1 MLAKLIK
8 YEFRATARIFLPF
21 YLVLIV
27 FAFINRFF
35 SMETMV
41 RLESTMV
48 QFQITS
54 LMGVMYLL
62 LRVAYFA
69 LIVAILV
76 TTLLVMIQRF
86 YKNLLGDEGYLMFT
100 LPVHPWQHIV
110 SKLTAAVAWTLSSC
124 LVTLLSI
131 VILAAQAGF
140 WSYFLETMRM
150 IGEALGAAGCILY
163 PGTALAGLISGMLM
177 IYAAL
182 ALGHLYSRHRIL
194 ASFAWYCGLYVAL
207 AALTIVLLI
216 LLAPEYALKIN
227 EAAKPAI
234 YIQRL
239 IIWTTLLPSA
249 AMGAFYFW
257 LTDTILKRRLNLE

>member
-48 QFQITS
+48 HFQITS
-54 LMGVMYLL
+54 LAGAMYVL

-110 SKLTAAVAWTLSSC
+110 SKLTAAVVWTFSSC

-131 VILAAQAGF
+131 VILAARAGF

-163 PGTALAGLISGMLM
+163 PGTTLVGLLSGMLM
-177 IYAAL
+177 LYAAM

-207 AALTIVLLI
+207 AALSITILII
-216 LLAPEYALKIN
+216 LLPEYSTRIN
-227 EAAKPAI
+227 EAGDPAV
-234 YIQRL
+234 YIRQIL
-239 IIWTTLLPSA
+239 IWTTLLPSA

-257 LTDTILKRRLNLE
+257 VTEMILKRRLNLE

>member
-48 QFQITS
+48 EFQIS
-54 LMGVMYLL
+54 SPAGLMYVL

-100 LPVHPWQHIV
+100 LPVSPWHHIV
-110 SKLTAAVAWTLSSC
+110 SKLTAAVVWTLTSC

-131 VILAAQAGF
+131 VILAARAGF
-140 WSYFLETMRM
+140 WNTFLETMGAIRDA
-150 IGEALGAAGCILY
+150 IGISGLIVY
-163 PGTALAGLISGMLM
+163 PGTALVGLLSGMLM
-177 IYAAL
+177 LYAAM

-194 ASFAWYCGLYVAL
+194 ASFGWYCALYIAL
-207 AALTIVLLI
+207 SALSIVLLI
-216 LLAPEYALKIN
+216 ILAPDYSLKIN
-227 EAAKPAI
+227 ESGQPAAH
-234 YIQRL
+234 IQQL
-239 IIWTTLLPSA
+239 FIWTTLLPSA

-257 LTDTILKRRLNLE
+257 LTDMILKRRLNLE